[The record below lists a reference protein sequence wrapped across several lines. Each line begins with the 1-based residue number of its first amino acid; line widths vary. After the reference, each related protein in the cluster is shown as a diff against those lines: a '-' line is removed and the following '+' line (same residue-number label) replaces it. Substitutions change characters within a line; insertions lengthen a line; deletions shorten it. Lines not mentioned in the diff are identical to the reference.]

1 MQGEADLVVRILA
14 GRDVLGSLDVFGAE
28 RPAVEL
34 EVEPE
39 PALDE
44 RVGPEVP
51 VRLHLQYEITPDLD
65 GDRALQEMDRRRVG
79 HVGAG
84 IERPRDLDRKS
95 VRVGKE
101 GRSRGSACR

>member
-1 MQGEADLVVRILA
+1 MQREADLVVRFLA
-14 GRDVLGSLDVFGAE
+14 GRDVLGALDVFGAE

-39 PALDE
+39 AALDK
-44 RVGPEVP
+44 RIGPEIP

-65 GDRALQEMDRRRVG
+65 RDRALQEVDRRRVG

-84 IERPRDLDRKS
+84 GERAGDLDEVRDLDR
-95 VRVGKE
+95 
-101 GRSRGSACR
+101 RG